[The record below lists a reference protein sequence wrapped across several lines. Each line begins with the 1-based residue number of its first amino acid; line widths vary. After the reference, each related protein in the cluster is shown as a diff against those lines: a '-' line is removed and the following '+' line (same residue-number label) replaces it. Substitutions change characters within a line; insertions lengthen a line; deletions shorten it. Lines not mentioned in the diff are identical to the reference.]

1 MKSKEYCKRNNLRST
16 QNFSNSDTQT
26 YDSNV
31 SHTLW
36 RRSVIKAFSF
46 LRYDNYLNRHSTFF
60 VQHLLLFFKQ
70 LFGLIFLGSRFGKS
84 HLQSFFVIPWL
95 LKIFKW
101 LNELLWVSFLTD
113 STELHLIN
121 FTDATIQVKIKRSN
135 LPSFT
140 RLLLT
145 IKEYISGCI
154 SSNISFYNVLVA
166 WRRSL
171 AIMIFSLK

>member
-1 MKSKEYCKRNNLRST
+1 MKSKEYCKRNHLRST
-16 QNFSNSDTQT
+16 QNYSNSDTQT

-36 RRSVIKAFSF
+36 RGSVIKAFSF
-46 LRYDNYLNRHSTFF
+46 LRYDLYLNRHSTLFI
-60 VQHLLLFFKQ
+60 HYLLLFFKQ
-70 LFGLIFLGSRFGKS
+70 VFGLLFLGLRFGKS

-121 FTDATIQVKIKRSN
+121 FYGCYNTSENKAKQLTFFDKITVN
-135 LPSFT
+135 
-140 RLLLT
+140 
-145 IKEYISGCI
+145 Y
-154 SSNISFYNVLVA
+154 
-166 WRRSL
+166 
-171 AIMIFSLK
+171 